1 MCKLNMRLVSA
12 LITSLLFSTAILAG
26 ENDFNLPIKVDS
38 KSNFFDGKTKTSI
51 FRKDVRI
58 TQGSLEIL
66 ADEVEVIAGL
76 GEGKEIFIARG
87 EPAKYS
93 QTLDDG
99 SKISAAA
106 NEIKYQVSNRTLTLV
121 GSAELNQDS
130 SLVKGESIQFNMEL
144 EQLIAESDSNAEGGV
159 TAIFQPE
166 SIRKRQDES
175 ANEESKNSE
184 QQDINKLQ
192 DEQP

>member
-1 MCKLNMRLVSA
+1 MRRVSA
-12 LITSLLFSTAILAG
+12 LFISLMFSAAIIAG
-26 ENDFNLPIKVDS
+26 ENDFSLPIKVDS

-51 FRKDVRI
+51 FRKDVKI

-76 GEGKEIFIARG
+76 GEGKEVFIARG
-87 EPAKYS
+87 KPAKYS

-99 SKISAAA
+99 SNISAAA
-106 NEIKYQVSNRTLTLV
+106 NEIKYEVSNRTLTLN
-121 GSAELNQDS
+121 GAAELNQDS

-144 EQLIAESDSNAEGGV
+144 EQLIAESDGNAEGGV

-166 SIRKRQDES
+166 SIRNRQTDDTKKT
-175 ANEESKNSE
+175 EEE
-184 QQDINKLQ
+184 QDKLQ
-192 DEQP
+192 DEKP

>member
-1 MCKLNMRLVSA
+1 MRLVSA
-12 LITSLLFSTAILAG
+12 LIISLVFSAAVSAG

-51 FRKDVRI
+51 FRKDVKI

-76 GEGKEIFIARG
+76 GEGKEVFIARG
-87 EPAKYS
+87 KPAKYS

-106 NEIKYQVSNRTLTLV
+106 NEIKYEVSNRTLTLN

-144 EQLIAESDSNAEGGV
+144 EQLIAESNSNAEGGV

-166 SIRKRQDES
+166 SIRKRQ
-175 ANEESKNSE
+175 EEDAEEKSNDLE
-184 QQDINKLQ
+184 QQGTDKLQ

>member
-1 MCKLNMRLVSA
+1 MRLVSA
-12 LITSLLFSTAILAG
+12 LIISLVFSAAVSAG

-51 FRKDVRI
+51 FRKDVKI

-76 GEGKEIFIARG
+76 GEGKEVFIARG
-87 EPAKYS
+87 KPAKYS

-106 NEIKYQVSNRTLTLV
+106 NEIKYEVSNRTLTLN

-144 EQLIAESDSNAEGGV
+144 EQLIAESNSNAEGGV

-166 SIRKRQDES
+166 SIRKRQEEDADEKS
-175 ANEESKNSE
+175 N
-184 QQDINKLQ
+184 DIEHQGTDKQQ

>member
-1 MCKLNMRLVSA
+1 MRLVSA
-12 LITSLLFSTAILAG
+12 FILTLVFSVSTKAG

-51 FRKDVRI
+51 FRKDVKI

-76 GEGKEIFIARG
+76 GDGKEVFIARG
-87 EPAKYS
+87 NPAKYS

-99 SKISAAA
+99 SNISAAA
-106 NEIKYQVSNRTLTLV
+106 NEIKYEVSNRTLTLN
-121 GSAELNQDS
+121 GAAELNQDS
-130 SLVKGESIQFNMEL
+130 SLVKGESILFNMEL
-144 EQLIAESDSNAEGGV
+144 EQLIAESSSNDDGGV

-166 SIRKRQDES
+166 SIRNKQSEDKKQEDSKQQQSPQDE
-175 ANEESKNSE
+175 K
-184 QQDINKLQ
+184 
-192 DEQP
+192 P